1 MKPINPIGVALL
13 LLLPL
18 MLVVGCVQPSE
29 TERRPTLVAPDNR
42 VRALESRINRLE
54 KDMEKVRAQQ
64 LQQRAGFDPAA
75 GASTGLELRVRE
87 LELRLNALTNPKPQE
102 PATPTGIRPEN
113 ASPEQQALVA
123 RMAGCIRQ
131 SGDDTTTDKALHNA
145 WRIAAGLTETGQL
158 RQVTDTVCQ
167 SDAGAR

>member
-1 MKPINPIGVALL
+1 MKLLNALAGALL
-13 LLLPL
+13 LLTLL
-18 MLVVGCVQPSE
+18 LAVGCVQPSE
-29 TERRPTLVAPDNR
+29 AGRPPTLVAPDNR
-42 VRALESRINRLE
+42 IRALESRINRLE
-54 KDMEKVRAQQ
+54 KDMDKVRTRQ
-64 LQQRAGFDPAA
+64 LEQRAGFAQ
-75 GASTGLELRVRE
+75 GASAGLELRVRE

-102 PATPTGIRPEN
+102 PARPMGISPEN
-113 ASPEQQALVA
+113 ASPEQQTLVA

-131 SGDDTTTDKALHNA
+131 SEDDTTTDEALHNA